1 MKENKYDILDEVV
14 YSKKLSNGFTVY
26 FYPTEKTH
34 NFYVTISVKYG
45 AEVVKYKKNNKIYN
59 IIPGSAHFLEHKIMN
74 FESYDIMKAL
84 GSVSNAYTSYD
95 VTNYNIFGSTNI
107 EDNINLLLKLLFNP
121 VINKE
126 NVESEKGIIKEEI
139 DMKDDNVSLYLYNK
153 LRENLFT
160 SGYQINTVIGNTSDI
175 EKITDTSLLQ
185 IYNDFYVPENMF
197 MCVCGNFD
205 KIKILNL
212 IEDFFKNNKINSKK
226 RSINIINE
234 SDKEYVKVKYAEV
247 ETTLLAS
254 YVLVGI
260 KIKKLKKLKDKY
272 KELLSVYLSLIISCK
287 FGSTS
292 KLYERYKNEKIIH
305 SMYSFLDSYD
315 DYYVINISANVI
327 DSNLFIKNIKKDIKK
342 LNILKKDFERKKN
355 KLISNVILGY
365 ETIEEVESQI
375 VDEILNNNKLLTNKM
390 ELINKLNYNDLVN
403 IINNLDI
410 SNYSILKQIKK

>member
-226 RSINIINE
+226 RSINIIKE

-403 IINNLDI
+403 IINNLDL

>member
-160 SGYQINTVIGNTSDI
+160 SGYQINTVIGNISDI

-226 RSINIINE
+226 RSINIIKE

-390 ELINKLNYNDLVN
+390 ELINKLNYNDLVD
-403 IINNLDI
+403 IINNLDL

>member
-226 RSINIINE
+226 RSINIIKE

-390 ELINKLNYNDLVN
+390 ELINKLNYNDLVD

>member
-14 YSKKLSNGFTVY
+14 YSKKLSNGFAVY

-226 RSINIINE
+226 RSINIIKE

>member
-160 SGYQINTVIGNTSDI
+160 SGYQINTVIGNISDI

-226 RSINIINE
+226 RSINIIKE

-390 ELINKLNYNDLVN
+390 ELINKLNYNDLVD

>member
-26 FYPTEKTH
+26 LYPTEKTH

-160 SGYQINTVIGNTSDI
+160 SGYQINTVIGNISDI

-226 RSINIINE
+226 RSINIIKE

-390 ELINKLNYNDLVN
+390 ELINKLNYNDLVD

>member
-226 RSINIINE
+226 RSINIIKE